1 MQLQIRSQL
10 ALIGLEINKPFL
22 HLRTT
27 MPKVELQIK
36 KPEIKIHSPRP
47 VLHIDQTQC
56 FADAGKRTPSDFA
69 AYYAEMAWSDSM
81 EGIARR
87 AQEGDMLAQIH
98 KGYTIEKLAAQNLG
112 EIADFNVTAIP
123 KQPPRVWF
131 DTYPVQFEFDPG
143 YVETRLQMGT
153 VEGNLQWGKVNI
165 YLRQKNYLE
174 INWVENSKVDLIA

>member
-1 MQLQIRSQL
+1 MQLQMRSQM
-10 ALIGLEINKPFL
+10 ALIGLEISKPFL
-22 HLRTT
+22 HLRITK
-27 MPKVELQIK
+27 PQINL
-36 KPEIKIHSPRP
+36 EIKEPELHIRSLRP

-56 FADAGKRTPSDFA
+56 FADAGKRTLSAFT
-69 AYYAEMAWSDSM
+69 AYYADRGWADAL

-131 DTYPVQFEFDPG
+131 DTYPVQYEFNPG
-143 YVETRLQMGT
+143 DVDTRLQRGR
-153 VEGNLQWGKVNI
+153 VEGYFQWGKVNI

-174 INWVENSKVDLIA
+174 INWVEDSKVDLIA